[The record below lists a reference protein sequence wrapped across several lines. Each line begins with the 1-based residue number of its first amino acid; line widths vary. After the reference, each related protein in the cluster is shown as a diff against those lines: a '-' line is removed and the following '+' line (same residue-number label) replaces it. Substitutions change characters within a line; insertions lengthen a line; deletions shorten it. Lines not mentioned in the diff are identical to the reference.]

1 MDACRGRAA
10 DRGQW
15 GRGSSLELF
24 DPARAAY
31 AVGENVEATGARVQ
45 SVLPGC

>member
-1 MDACRGRAA
+1 MPCIGRTA
-10 DRGQW
+10 DRRQW

-24 DPARAAY
+24 DPSWATY
-31 AVGENVEATGARVQ
+31 AVGENVEATGAKVQ